1 MKKTIRQTLPAIL
14 MIIGL
19 AFASCN
25 TGNQESKNGDEKKD
39 TLEQHGTTTANDV
52 VDQNRDSQ
60 GILLRFN
67 PKLGDTILTKTVIEQ
82 SITVMGQKG
91 TNNMSMTMSMTAT
104 NKTDSLVTIQSRIEE
119 MSLNSDILGQS
130 YSFDSKLIED
140 VDPELAAPV
149 KDMLEQTFEVVF
161 DIYGNPVIVPEDYP
175 QEQGITAVFPKEM
188 VYVGSQWTRDA
199 ENAINGI
206 TTHMVG
212 TYTVKKITEKTTEI
226 EFSGTVTAET
236 IKGDATGIMTIDNET
251 GIPITANMVMP
262 MSMTGDIPMTI
273 NQTITMTTE

>member
-1 MKKTIRQTLPAIL
+1 MKKNIRQTLPAIL

-25 TGNQESKNGDEKKD
+25 TGNQESKNSDEKKD
-39 TLEQHGTTTANDV
+39 TTEQNGTTTANDV

-60 GILLRFN
+60 GILLRYN
-67 PKLGDTILTKTVIEQ
+67 PKLGDTTLAKTVIEQ

-104 NKTDSLVTIQSRIEE
+104 NKTDSLVTTQTRIEE
-119 MSLNSDILGQS
+119 VSLNSNILGQS
-130 YSFDSKLIED
+130 YSFDSKLTED
-140 VDPELAAPV
+140 ADAELPDPI
-149 KDMLEQTFEVVF
+149 KDILEQTFEVVF
-161 DIYGNPVIVPEDYP
+161 DIYGNPVIVPEGYP
-175 QEQGITAVFPKEM
+175 QEQGITAVFPKEK
-188 VYVGSQWTRDA
+188 VCEGSQWTRDA

-206 TTHMVG
+206 TTHTVG

-226 EFSGTVTAET
+226 EFNGTITAET
-236 IKGDATGIMTIDNET
+236 IQGDVTGIMTIDNET
-251 GIPITANMVMP
+251 GILITATMVMP
-262 MSMTGDIPMTI
+262 MTMTGDIPMTI

>member
-1 MKKTIRQTLPAIL
+1 MKKNIRQTLPAIL

-25 TGNQESKNGDEKKD
+25 TGNQESKNSDEKKD
-39 TLEQHGTTTANDV
+39 TTEQNGTTTANDV

-60 GILLRFN
+60 GILLRYN
-67 PKLGDTILTKTVIEQ
+67 PKLGDTTLAKTVIEQ

-104 NKTDSLVTIQSRIEE
+104 NKTDSLVTTQTRIEE
-119 MSLNSDILGQS
+119 VSLNSNILGQS

-140 VDPELAAPV
+140 ADAELPAPV
-149 KDMLEQTFEVVF
+149 KDILEQTFEVVF
-161 DIYGNPVIVPEDYP
+161 DIYGNPVIVPEGYP
-175 QEQGITAVFPKEM
+175 QEQGITAVFPKEK
-188 VYVGSQWTRDA
+188 VCEGSQWTRDA

-206 TTHMVG
+206 TTHTVG

-226 EFSGTVTAET
+226 EFNGTITAET
-236 IKGDATGIMTIDNET
+236 IQGDVTGIMTIDNET
-251 GIPITANMVMP
+251 GILITATMVMP
-262 MSMTGDIPMTI
+262 MTMTGDIPMTI